1 MERAN
6 EISISYKQNRK
17 EDDVLK
23 ISSSYDANR
32 ILFNS
37 WDHENIELF
46 ETFKIVLLS
55 NDNVV
60 KGISTLST
68 GGLTGTLVDIRI
80 LFSIALKTLST
91 GIILAHNHPSGKLK
105 PSDSDIRLTQKISKA
120 GDLLDIKV
128 LDHLIIC
135 PNNEYFS
142 FADNG
147 LI

>member
-17 EDDVLK
+17 EEDVLK
-23 ISSSYDANR
+23 ISSSYEANK
-32 ILFNS
+32 IIYNS
-37 WDHENIELF
+37 WDHDNIELF

-55 NDNVV
+55 NSNIV

-68 GGLTGTLVDIRI
+68 GGLTGTMVDIRI

-91 GIILAHNHPSGKLK
+91 GIILAHNHPSGKLI
-105 PSDSDIRLTQKISKA
+105 PSQPDKTLTQKIIKA
-120 GDLLDIKV
+120 GELLDIKV
-128 LDHLIIC
+128 LDHLIIT
-135 PNNEYFS
+135 PNMEYYS

-147 LI
+147 LM